1 MARAAA
7 VQAARQAFEDR
18 EAAKIRK
25 LERAQDRKRERKEQQ
40 ELDPPQVLKRAHL
53 PDFSFREPRG
63 SSSEKAARSEHSGR
77 RSQDLFE
84 GTDPGSSEQGN
95 GSSKLKSPKS
105 AWLLFLIW
113 LRTRIFKMGKKIK
126 KQKKVG

>member
-18 EAAKIRK
+18 EAAKKLK

-63 SSSEKAARSEHSGR
+63 SSSEKAARSEYSGR

-84 GTDPGSSEQGN
+84 GTDPGSTSEN
-95 GSSKLKSPKS
+95 GASKLKSPKS
-105 AWLLFLIW
+105 TWLLFLIW
-113 LRTRIFKMGKKIK
+113 LRTRIFKMGKKLK
-126 KQKKVG
+126 KKKKVG